1 IALLSSPVALTVNFS
16 GLTSSLT
23 LSLMDC
29 ASSMMSLR
37 LTAVI
42 FTLALNGTFGVGT
55 SSVEGSS
62 VGVMN
67 FRTILF
73 FRVMLSFLFA
83 SSIRLEMAP
92 IKFLNNRASFIV
104 ALNKAG
110 FEVPSFLLVVSANEL
125 SNIGLTILSPGCP
138 AVGAS
143 EELRGR
149 LVGAPSLD
157 EPIKG
162 FVVVAFWTLSLRLGE
177 GANLLL
183 LFA

>member
-1 IALLSSPVALTVNFS
+1 MASLPLSISMIALLSSPVALTVNFS

-42 FTLALNGTFGVGT
+42 FTLALNCTFGVGT

-83 SSIRLEMAP
+83 SSYTIP
-92 IKFLNNRASFIV
+92 TDS
-104 ALNKAG
+104 
-110 FEVPSFLLVVSANEL
+110 SLLVLL
-125 SNIGLTILSPGCP
+125 S
-138 AVGAS
+138 
-143 EELRGR
+143 RFR
-149 LVGAPSLD
+149 RFD
-157 EPIKG
+157 
-162 FVVVAFWTLSLRLGE
+162 TLSLSLVGQVHSQMSKPAFGHSKPTIALSDGSWDRSSIHSYV
-177 GANLLL
+177 LLN
-183 LFA
+183 F